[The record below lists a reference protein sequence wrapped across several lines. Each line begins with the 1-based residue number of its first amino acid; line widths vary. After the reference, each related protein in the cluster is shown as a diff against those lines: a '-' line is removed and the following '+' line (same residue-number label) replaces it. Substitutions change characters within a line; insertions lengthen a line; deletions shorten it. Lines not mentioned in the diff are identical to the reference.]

1 MQCGEFE
8 ERLLDYAGLATEAR
22 ASVDAHIAQ
31 CAGCQEFFEAMRAVD
46 AALTAQFAAREV
58 TAAFAPMVRR
68 RIQRDASARQPS
80 WIPEILDFVGWVAI
94 VALIAM
100 IGWFLGPQ
108 LPVYNVQPAFFSSAS
123 FAAAAVF
130 LAVAFLIGLRSL
142 ADLKH

>member
-1 MQCGEFE
+1 
-8 ERLLDYAGLATEAR
+8 
-22 ASVDAHIAQ
+22 
-31 CAGCQEFFEAMRAVD
+31 
-46 AALTAQFAAREV
+46 
-58 TAAFAPMVRR
+58 
-68 RIQRDASARQPS
+68 
-80 WIPEILDFVGWVAI
+80 VGWVAI

-100 IGWFLGPQ
+100 IGWWLGPQ